1 MHCRTKQIAAN
12 ITFLLFASAAILSPK
27 FAAASNGVETSGDVL
42 LGLIPAVAFGSTFYM
57 KDCDGRMQ
65 FIKGFLANQAVTQ
78 GLKYTIHKDRPDD
91 SDDHSFPSGHTSTT
105 FQAAAFI
112 HERYGWKYS
121 IPAYLG
127 AAFAGY
133 SRVDADKHYVEDVLA
148 GAVIGTISS
157 FYFTEPLL
165 PGVTVAPVAS
175 RDYLGITLTAR
186 F

>member
-1 MHCRTKQIAAN
+1 MSYRTKRIIASIA
-12 ITFLLFASAAILSPK
+12 FLSFASVGAIFPK
-27 FAAASNGVETSGDVL
+27 CAEASNVVETSGDVL
-42 LGLIPAVAFGSTFYM
+42 LGLIPAVAFGSTLYI
-57 KDCDGRMQ
+57 KDTEGSMQ
-65 FIKGFLANQAVTQ
+65 FVKSFIANQAVTQ

-105 FQAAAFI
+105 FQAAAFT
-112 HERYGWKYS
+112 HKRYGWKYS

-127 AAFAGY
+127 AAFTGY

-157 FYFTEPLL
+157 FYFTEPYK
-165 PGVTVAPVAS
+165 GVTVTPVAS